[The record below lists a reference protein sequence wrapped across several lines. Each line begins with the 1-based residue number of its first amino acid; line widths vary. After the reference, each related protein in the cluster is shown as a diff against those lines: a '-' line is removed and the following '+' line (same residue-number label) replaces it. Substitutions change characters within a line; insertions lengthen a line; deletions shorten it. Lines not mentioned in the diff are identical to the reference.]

1 MLIKRFTT
9 ALLPILM
16 MTGCSAVPRW
26 VNPVTWF
33 EDEEELEI
41 RQLAPISAEFT
52 PTELWEQEFDTGVD
66 SYFSRL
72 RPVVAYDKVFAAT
85 RQGRISAFDPATG
98 AEIWQTN
105 MAEFRDEG
113 VFAGVSKLWSDGI
126 SAKVSGGLAAAY
138 QTVFFGTENGLLIA
152 LDADT
157 GALKWQAVVK
167 GEVLAAPAVDEG
179 LVIVNTA
186 AGVLHALDAETGESA
201 WQVESEV
208 PPLTLRG
215 IAAPAIA
222 AGGAIIGT
230 ATGKLQVYIL
240 DSGQLAWDQVIASAS
255 GTTELERLVDIDS
268 QPLIIA
274 GVVYTISYNGTLAAT
289 ELRSGRII
297 WKREYQSYRRLS
309 LSGNML
315 FVVDEKSQVY
325 ALDRRNGVQI
335 WTNSE
340 LRRRDLTAATPVRD
354 YIVVGDK
361 YGYLHWLQQDDGKLV
376 ARVEVGNDEDEGIYA
391 APVVAQQIIYTQTRD
406 GELVAISTP

>member
-1 MLIKRFTT
+1 MLIKPVIA
-9 ALLPILM
+9 ALFPVLL
-16 MTGCSAVPRW
+16 MTGCSSVPSW

-41 RQLAPISAEFT
+41 RQLAPISPEFT
-52 PTELWEQEFDTGVD
+52 PTELWDQEVGSGVD

-72 RPVVAYDKVFAAT
+72 RPVVAYDKLFAAS
-85 RQGRISAFDPATG
+85 RQGLIRAVDATTG

-105 MAEFRDEG
+105 MAEFRHEG
-113 VFAGVSKLWSDGI
+113 VLAGVAKFWSDGI
-126 SAKVSGGLAAAY
+126 SAKVSGGLVAAY
-138 QTVFFGTENGLLIA
+138 KTVFFGTENGLVVA

-167 GEVLAAPAVDEG
+167 GEVLAVPAVDDG
-179 LVIVNTA
+179 VVIVNTA
-186 AGVLHALDAETGESA
+186 AGVLHALDAETGEQV

-309 LSGNML
+309 FSGNIL

-340 LRRRDLTAATPVRD
+340 LRRRDLTAATPVGD

-376 ARVEVGNDEDEGIYA
+376 ARVEVGDDEDEGIYA

-406 GELVAISTP
+406 GQLVAISTP